1 MSDVNKIRYIPRN
14 PIEIILNSKRGTKI
28 GDVDGHKRFELEQ
41 EIVSRKDEDLL
52 IYLKKAFIP
61 FSFYCVSANQ
71 NNNRFQYTE
80 LQTTGGSS
88 GVTLTIPDG
97 NYSITEL
104 LTYINTQ
111 MDSSSVIAGLNFKY
125 TVSYDVNT
133 NKASFL
139 IASGTNPNKTTLNF
153 NTGFFASDSIRRVL
167 GFSDA
172 DVEFTTSA
180 SAVSD
185 LQVDMADGLD
195 SLHVK
200 SNLVG
205 DNIQSTVGAINGGEL
220 LIIPVNLSP
229 FSILY
234 YSEDANPFKHKLS
247 ANSIKNI
254 EIKFSDNNDNVV
266 DFNSIPY
273 TLILVAEFLFNP
285 DAQVTTN
292 NKRLET
298 TQDQLINTETRNKQL
313 FDMMMKKT
321 ETKK

>member
-1 MSDVNKIRYIPRN
+1 MSDVNKVRYVPRQ
-14 PIEIILNSKRGTKI
+14 PIEIILNSKRGTEI
-28 GDVDGHKRFELEQ
+28 GTVDGHKRFELEQ
-41 EIVSRKDEDLL
+41 EIVARKDEDLL

-61 FSFYCVSANQ
+61 FSFYCISANQ

-80 LQTTGGSS
+80 LQTTGGTSS
-88 GVTLTIPDG
+88 VTLTIADG
-97 NYSITEL
+97 NYSISEL
-104 LTYINTQ
+104 LTDIQTR
-111 MDSSSVIAGLNFKY
+111 MDSLSASAGLNFKY
-125 TVSYDVNT
+125 TCTYDVNT
-133 NKASFL
+133 NKVSFL
-139 IASGTNPNKTTLNF
+139 IASGDNVSKTTLNF
-153 NTGFFASDSIRRVL
+153 NTGVFASDSVRRVL

-180 SAVSD
+180 LATSD

-234 YSEDANPFKHKLS
+234 YEDANPFKHKLS

-254 EIKFSDNNDNVV
+254 EIKFSDNNDNIV

-298 TQDQLINTETRNKQL
+298 PKDQLINTEARNKQL

>member
-1 MSDVNKIRYIPRN
+1 MSDVNKVRYVPRQ
-14 PIEIILNSKRGTKI
+14 PIEIILNSKRGTEI
-28 GDVDGHKRFELEQ
+28 GTVDGHKRFELEQ
-41 EIVSRKDEDLL
+41 EIVARKDEDLL

-61 FSFYCVSANQ
+61 FSFYCISANQ

-80 LQTTGGSS
+80 LQTTGGTSS
-88 GVTLTIPDG
+88 VTLTIADG
-97 NYSITEL
+97 NYSISEL
-104 LTYINTQ
+104 LTDIQTR
-111 MDSSSVIAGLNFKY
+111 MDSLSASAGLNFKY
-125 TVSYDVNT
+125 TCTYDVNT
-133 NKASFL
+133 NKVSFL
-139 IASGTNPNKTTLNF
+139 IASGDNVSKTTLNF
-153 NTGFFASDSIRRVL
+153 NTGVFASDSVRRVL

-180 SAVSD
+180 LATSD

-234 YSEDANPFKHKLS
+234 YEDSNPFKHKLS

-254 EIKFSDNNDNVV
+254 EIKFSDNNDNIV

-298 TQDQLINTETRNKQL
+298 PKDQLINTEARNKQL